1 MDKDEII
8 INELNKTKL
17 TYAVSL
23 IDKLVMSKDLNKI
36 NNDLQNVWRICGF
49 KSREKFEKL
58 FMLYKGYSLSD
69 YCKKLNP
76 NCNC

>member
-1 MDKDEII
+1 MEDSSII
-8 INELNKTKL
+8 SKVNKTKL
-17 TYAVSL
+17 TYAISIV
-23 IDKLVMSKDLNKI
+23 DKLVMSKDSNKI

-58 FMLYKGYSLSD
+58 FMHYKGYSLSD

>member
-1 MDKDEII
+1 MEESSII
-8 INELNKTKL
+8 SKVNKTKL
-17 TYAVSL
+17 TYAISIV
-23 IDKLVMSKDLNKI
+23 DKLVMSKDSNKI

-69 YCKKLNP
+69 SCKKLNP

>member
-1 MDKDEII
+1 MEDSSII
-8 INELNKTKL
+8 SKVNKTKL
-17 TYAVSL
+17 TYAISIV
-23 IDKLVMSKDLNKI
+23 DKLVMSKDSNKI

-58 FMLYKGYSLSD
+58 FMIYKGYSLTD

>member
-1 MDKDEII
+1 MEESSII
-8 INELNKTKL
+8 SKVNKTKL
-17 TYAVSL
+17 TYAISIV
-23 IDKLVMSKDLNKI
+23 DKLVMSKDSNKI

-49 KSREKFEKL
+49 KSREKFETL
-58 FMLYKGYSLSD
+58 FKSYKGYSLGD

>member
-1 MDKDEII
+1 MEESSII
-8 INELNKTKL
+8 SNELNKTKL
-17 TYAVSL
+17 TYAVS
-23 IDKLVMSKDLNKI
+23 IVDKLVMSKDLNKI

-49 KSREKFEKL
+49 KSREKLKSCSSY
-58 FMLYKGYSLSD
+58 MGYSLSD

>member
-1 MDKDEII
+1 MEESSII
-8 INELNKTKL
+8 SKLNKTKL
-17 TYAVSL
+17 TYAISIV
-23 IDKLVMSKDLNKI
+23 DKLVMSKDSNKI

-58 FMLYKGYSLSD
+58 FMLNKGYSLKD